1 MIRPLNLL
9 SEKKLLVSPSLL
21 SADFSK
27 LGEEVKAIEKAG
39 ADLAHLDVMDA
50 HFVPNLT
57 IGPSLIASLRKHSNL
72 PFDVHLMMTNP
83 LDYIEAF
90 VRAGSDHITFHIEA
104 ESDIEETIRAIH
116 ASGCSAGLTLKPGT
130 PAETLFPYLSEVEM
144 VLIMTV
150 EPGFGGQSF
159 MSDQLEKIRLL
170 RAELKKT
177 GHHCHIEVD
186 GGINAVHVRET
197 AAAGAN
203 IAVAGTAVFRHPAG
217 MEEAIREL
225 HSAQALLPD

>member
-1 MIRPLNLL
+1 MPRPLNLL

-57 IGPSLIASLRKHSNL
+57 FGPPVIAALRKHSNL

-83 LDYIEAF
+83 LDYIQNFA
-90 VRAGSDHITFHIEA
+90 RAGADHITFHIE
-104 ESDIEETIRAIH
+104 SDSGAEETIRAIH
-116 ASGCSAGLTLKPGT
+116 SCGCSAGLTLKPGT
-130 PAETLFPYLSEVEM
+130 GVETLLPFLAGIEM

-159 MSDQLEKIRLL
+159 MHGQLEKIRIL
-170 RAELKKT
+170 RAELKKN
-177 GHHCHIEVD
+177 GLHCHIEVD

-203 IAVAGTAVFRHPAG
+203 IAVAGTAVFRHPG
-217 MEEAIREL
+217 GLEEGIREL
-225 HSAQALLPD
+225 HAAQEFLPD